1 MLSENKTV
9 RKNAEYPNNR
19 IDRCCL
25 SDLKSDTYSN
35 SFSPSDVHS
44 EKISNISS
52 DTVLVPGFV
61 DVHVH
66 LREPGFSYKE
76 TVKTGTL
83 AAANGG
89 YAAIC
94 TMPNLD
100 PVPDSIEHLER
111 QLEIIRRDA
120 CIPVYPYGA
129 ITIGENGRELSD
141 MDALAPYVV
150 AFSDDGK
157 GIQNEEIM
165 LAAMK
170 KAKNFTRLLLL
181 TAKTK
186 VLFTVDAFM
195 TGTTPTGIP
204 CPEYAVKAN
213 GALLHAILSL
223 SVRADVHT
231 MFAMF
236 RQRSPLILSVRQ
248 NLKAST

>member
-19 IDRCCL
+19 IDRCGI
-25 SDLKSDTYSN
+25 SDSKSNTYSN
-35 SFSPSDVHS
+35 SVSPSDVHS
-44 EKISNISS
+44 VKKSNISS

-157 GIQNEEIM
+157 GVQNEEIM

-170 KAKNFTRLLLL
+170 KAKKLHKIIAAHCEDN
-181 TAKTK
+181 
-186 VLFTVDAFM
+186 LFAVDAFM

>member
-19 IDRCCL
+19 IDRCGI
-25 SDLKSDTYSN
+25 SDSKSDTYSN
-35 SFSPSDVHS
+35 SVSPSDVHS
-44 EKISNISS
+44 VKKSNISS

-157 GIQNEEIM
+157 GVQNEERQ
-165 LAAMK
+165 
-170 KAKNFTRLLLL
+170 KNFTRLLLL
-181 TAKTK
+181 TAKTT
-186 VLFTVDAFM
+186 VLFAVDAFM

-213 GALLHAILSL
+213 GALLHAISSL
-223 SVRADVHT
+223 SVRADAHT

>member
-1 MLSENKTV
+1 MLSENKTA

-35 SFSPSDVHS
+35 SVSPSDVHS
-44 EKISNISS
+44 VKKSNISS

-76 TVKTGTL
+76 TIKTGTL

-157 GIQNEEIM
+157 GVQNEEIM

-170 KAKNFTRLLLL
+170 RQKNFTRSLLL
-181 TAKTK
+181 TAKIT
-186 VLFTVDAFM
+186 VLFAVDAFM

-223 SVRADVHT
+223 SVRADAHT